1 MRLTLKTARNLVI
14 PALFAVAIIAPIA
27 TTAGAQPSLPLK
39 TVAAS
44 VEFTDR
50 QIIVDFADQVVIPTF
65 ESVANR
71 ADALSAA
78 LDAFTKTPNP
88 QTLKTARSAWIAAR
102 FAWEQTE
109 CFGFGPI
116 KSEGYDANFDSWPI
130 DQNDLAAILASG
142 DQITPGYIER
152 LQGSTKGFHLIE
164 YLLFGEDSRKAAT
177 GFSPRELTFLQHL
190 GGDFAQVA
198 HRMAASWT
206 QGSADKPAY
215 RQILVTAGAADNH
228 AYPTLAAAAQEMVGG
243 MVESLTEVA
252 DKKLG
257 EPFEK
262 KDPKLAESRFSLNT
276 LADIQS
282 NLQGSENVYLGRVA
296 NAQFANAQFAN
307 AQFANA
313 QFANAQ
319 TKSAQ
324 AGLSR
329 FVAQR
334 HPELDT
340 KVKQQF
346 QAARSALA
354 KIPQPF
360 ETAVLAPQAAEAI
373 REARSAISSL
383 QETLDKEVKPLLGS
397 R

>member
-1 MRLTLKTARNLVI
+1 MYPILKTARNLVI
-14 PALFAVAIIAPIA
+14 PTLIAAVII
-27 TTAGAQPSLPLK
+27 TQQPSSANEAARSASPLQ
-39 TVAAS
+39 AAAN

-50 QIIVDFADQVVIPTF
+50 QIVVNFADHVVIPTF
-65 ESVANR
+65 EMVANR
-71 ADALSAA
+71 ADSLSAA
-78 LDAFTKTPNP
+78 IAAFAKTPNP
-88 QTLKTARSAWIAAR
+88 QTLKAARSAWIAAR

-130 DQNDLAAILASG
+130 DQTDLTAILASG

-152 LQGSTKGFHLIE
+152 LRGSTKGFHLIE
-164 YLLFGEDSRKAAT
+164 YLLFGEDSRKLAT

-190 GGDFAQVA
+190 GDDFAQVA
-198 HRMAASWT
+198 HSMAASWT
-206 QGSADKPAY
+206 QGSTDKPAY
-215 RQILVTAGAADNH
+215 RQIWVTAGSADNP
-228 AYPTLAAAAQEMVGG
+228 AYPTLAAAAQEIVGG
-243 MVESLTEVA
+243 MVDSLTEVA

-282 NLQGSENVYLGRVA
+282 NLQGSENVYLGRLA
-296 NAQFANAQFAN
+296 SAG
-307 AQFANA
+307 
-313 QFANAQ
+313 
-319 TKSAQ
+319 TKPAQ

-329 FVAQR
+329 FIAQLR
-334 HPELDT
+334 PELDA

-346 QAARSALA
+346 QAARSALGQ
-354 KIPQPF
+354 IPQPF
-360 ETAVLAPQAAEAI
+360 ETAVLEPKAAGAI
-373 REARSAISSL
+373 KEARSAISSL

>member
-1 MRLTLKTARNLVI
+1 MRPSDKIARNLVI
-14 PALFAVAIIAPIA
+14 PTLIAVAIIAPIA
-27 TTAGAQPSLPLK
+27 AAAAALPPPQTA
-39 TVAAS
+39 AAN

-50 QIIVDFADQVVIPTF
+50 QIVVNFADRVVIPTF
-65 ESVANR
+65 EMVANR

-78 LDAFTKTPNP
+78 LDTLAKTPNP
-88 QTLKTARSAWIAAR
+88 QTLKAARSAWIAAR

-130 DQNDLAAILASG
+130 DQTDLTAILASG
-142 DQITPGYIER
+142 DQITPGYVER
-152 LQGSTKGFHLIE
+152 LRGSTKGFHLIE
-164 YLLFGEDSRKAAT
+164 YLLFGEDSRKLAT

-190 GGDFAQVA
+190 GTDFAQVA
-198 HRMAASWT
+198 HSMAASWT
-206 QGSADKPAY
+206 TGSADKPAY

-228 AYPTLAAAAQEMVGG
+228 AYPTLAAAAEEMIGG
-243 MVESLTEVA
+243 MVDSLTEVA

-257 EPFEK
+257 EPVEK
-262 KDPKLAESRFSLNT
+262 KDPRLAESRFSLNT

-282 NLQGSENVYLGRVA
+282 NLQGSENVYLGRFA
-296 NAQFANAQFAN
+296 GAPAQ
-307 AQFANA
+307 
-313 QFANAQ
+313 
-319 TKSAQ
+319 S
-324 AGLSR
+324 GLSS
-329 FVAQR
+329 FVAKRQ
-334 HPELDT
+334 PEIDA

-360 ETAVLAPQAAEAI
+360 ETAILEPQAAGAI
-373 REARSAISSL
+373 QAARSAISRL